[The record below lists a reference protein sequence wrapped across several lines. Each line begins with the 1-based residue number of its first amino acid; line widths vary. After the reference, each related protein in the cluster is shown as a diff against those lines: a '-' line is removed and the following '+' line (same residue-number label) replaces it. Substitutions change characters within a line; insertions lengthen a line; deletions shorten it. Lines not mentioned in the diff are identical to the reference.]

1 MNDGIAMLLDRM
13 KTNPEEFF
21 GERDGKWENLVYQ
34 FQQYLD
40 PSDVGVFK
48 AEVGKL
54 MRQRFTEKVMEEL
67 IDPEKLTIEDVIKQ
81 HRSAGTITLTTG
93 GASGTTF
100 TTLCGG
106 KSPTNIIAT
115 PIAGVTQ
122 TI

>member
-1 MNDGIAMLLDRM
+1 MNDGIAMLIDRM

-21 GERDGKWENLVYQ
+21 GERDGKWENLVYK

-40 PSDVGVFK
+40 PSDIEVFK

-54 MRQRFTEKVMEEL
+54 MRQRFTEKVIKEL
-67 IDPEKLTIEDVIKQ
+67 IDPKFDTNPYLVP
-81 HRSAGTITLTTG
+81 SAGAITLT
-93 GASGTTF
+93 SGNV
-100 TTLCGG
+100 TL
-106 KSPTNIIAT
+106 AT